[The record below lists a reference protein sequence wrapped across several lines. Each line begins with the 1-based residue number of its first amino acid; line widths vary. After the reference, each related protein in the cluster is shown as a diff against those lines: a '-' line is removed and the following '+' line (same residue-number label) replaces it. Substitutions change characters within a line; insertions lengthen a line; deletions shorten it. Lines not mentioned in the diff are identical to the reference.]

1 MRLMRMVVGKFLN
14 MYDEPLFPFESLTQA
29 AQDVELLAVTAATG
43 SQYLLEA
50 GITGDFGHD
59 IVQASTRV
67 NYASN
72 LNYIHGLEAMVCMAA
87 ENAKAVRGKQP

>member
-1 MRLMRMVVGKFLN
+1 MRLMRAVVGKFLKI
-14 MYDEPLFPFESLTQA
+14 YDEPLFPFESLTQA
-29 AQDVELLAVTAATG
+29 AQDAELLAVTAATG
-43 SQYLLEA
+43 TQYLLEA

-87 ENAKAVRGKQP
+87 ENAQSVRGEQF